1 MKSAMHIYRANRVES
16 LLDSLTDVLRT
27 PLSSPLAP
35 ECIVVQSKGMAT
47 WLAMQLSARFGVWAN
62 PDFPHPRQFIQRVL
76 RATLGDE
83 GDRVQRYSRER
94 LAFVIC
100 VLLDDCRFDPD
111 FSSLTSYLGDGPL
124 SKKLQLAR
132 QIAHLFDQYAVY
144 RPEMILAWEEGENR
158 AFAHDLAEDIW
169 QPKLWRLLV
178 VHLGCCSPAR
188 LMLRAKQALAAGNI
202 PFPQLLPARVS
213 LFGIDTLPT
222 VYLGI
227 MGELAHILPVHF
239 HLFSPAEGYFADI
252 RSQAEAHRA
261 LARLPSGLD
270 ETDAHRALAR
280 LPSGLDETDLY
291 LEVGHPL
298 LASMGAMARDFQEV
312 LEGSVSYVE
321 TGEHYTAHA
330 APQTML
336 EVLQNDI
343 LHLSHRSPAGGDAAP
358 QMLAVDDASIRIHAC
373 HSRLREVEVL
383 QDQLLALFQD
393 DPVLAPRDIVV
404 MLPEVSAYAPL
415 IEAVFGLSPED
426 KRFIPFRIADRS
438 LLSGTPLIDVFFR
451 FLQMVPGRMT
461 VSEVMELLTCE
472 AIHLNFGIAP
482 DDLPKIRLW
491 VEKTGIRWGV
501 DELHREALQQ
511 PKDRQNT
518 WRFGFDRLAL
528 GYAVR
533 AGGAFLG
540 DVFPYE
546 EIEGQGAELAGRFIH
561 FCETLFGQAEELS
574 AAREMQ
580 EWQRALNDLL
590 QVIFLED
597 SPQAWQ
603 LQKIRDGLAQ
613 ITLEV
618 QDVGFS
624 QTIDLNGLIILLKEK
639 LSGQATAQGFLEGGL
654 TFCGMLPMRS
664 IPFKIICLLGMNDG
678 DFPRVEH
685 PQSFDLIAR
694 YPQRGDRA
702 KRNDDRYVFLEA
714 LLAVRSKFLIFYL
727 GNTLRDGKELPPSV
741 VIEELIDSLAESF
754 SLGDDGSGP
763 DMDSFDGRRKRLVER
778 IVVRHPLQPFSSKY
792 FSGADERL
800 CSFAAEYCRAAQA
813 RQAGSRARHIFLPEP
828 LPPVALSPAPVSL
841 LDLSRYFSHPVRWF
855 LENRLGLFL
864 QERSRAIQDREPI
877 HLDGLEKYQLS
888 RDLLAMKGEGLAK
901 PEILLARWRGEGLVP
916 LGQGA
921 QAVFAEIREAV
932 RPIVQQLLKHG
943 PREGDQ
949 ELPPVRRELV
959 LSPEITLHGELSGRY
974 PNGHVYWTNSLLHG
988 KILLPVWLEH
998 LFLSAV
1004 APDDQR
1010 CETVLIGRGRDKGT
1024 AQVLRFSPVPEAASL
1039 LLELARL
1046 FADGSNVALPFFPK
1060 SGLVFAQILASGK
1073 GTEQEQRIAA
1083 FARAEEE
1090 YLGNDFTPGEGE
1102 DPYCRQLFG
1111 DALPVSPPFGE
1122 LAIRIFA
1129 PMLNHMEEL

>member
-1 MKSAMHIYRANRVES
+1 MKSAMHMYRANRVES
-16 LLDSLTDVLRT
+16 LLDSLADVFRT

-47 WLAMQLSARFGVWAN
+47 WLAMQLSGRFGVWAN

-76 RATLGDE
+76 RATLGEE
-83 GDRVQRYSRER
+83 GDLVQRYSRER

-100 VLLDDCRFDPD
+100 ALLEDCRRDPD
-111 FSSLTSYLGDGPL
+111 FSPLTSYLADGPL

-132 QIAHLFDQYAVY
+132 QIANLFDQYAVY
-144 RPEMILAWEEGENR
+144 RPEMILAWEDGENR
-158 AFAHDLAEDIW
+158 AFAHDLAEDLW

-178 VHLGCCSPAR
+178 AHLGCCSPAR
-188 LMLRAKQALAAGNI
+188 LMLRARQALAAGAI

-227 MGELAHILPVHF
+227 MGELAHIIPVHF

-252 RSQAEAHRA
+252 RTQAEAHRV
-261 LARLPSGLD
+261 LARLPSGLV
-270 ETDAHRALAR
+270 EA
-280 LPSGLDETDLY
+280 DLY

-298 LASMGAMARDFQEV
+298 LAAMGAMARDFQEV

-321 TGEHYTAHA
+321 AGEHYIAHA

-336 EVLQNDI
+336 EVLHNDI
-343 LHLSHRSPAGGDAAP
+343 LHLNHRSPAGGNASP
-358 QMLAVDDASIRIHAC
+358 LMLAEQDSSIRIHAC

-383 QDQLLALFQD
+383 QDQLLALLQD
-393 DPVLAPRDIVV
+393 DPGLAPRDIVV

-451 FLQMVPGRMT
+451 FLQMAPGRMT
-461 VSEVMELLTCE
+461 VSEVLELLACG

-482 DDLPKIRLW
+482 ENLPKIRFW
-491 VEKTGIRWGV
+491 VEKTGIRWGI

-511 PKDRQNT
+511 PKERQNT
-518 WRFGFDRLAL
+518 WRFGFDRLAM

-533 AGGAFLG
+533 ADGAFLG
-540 DVFPYE
+540 DVLPYE
-546 EIEGQGAELAGRFIH
+546 EIEGQAAELAGRFIH
-561 FCETLFGQAEELS
+561 FCETLFAQAEKLS
-574 AAREMQ
+574 AAREIHD
-580 EWQRALNDLL
+580 WQRVLNDLL
-590 QVIFLED
+590 QALFLED

-613 ITLEV
+613 ITLEA
-618 QDVGFS
+618 QDAGFS
-624 QTIDLNGLIILLKEK
+624 QPFDLNGLMILLKEK
-639 LSGQATAQGFLEGGL
+639 LSVQATAQGFLEGGL

-664 IPFKIICLLGMNDG
+664 IPFKVICLLGMNDG

-714 LLAVRSKFLIFYL
+714 LLAARGKFLVFYQ
-727 GNTLRDGKELPPSV
+727 GNTLRDGKELPPAV
-741 VIEELIDSLAESF
+741 VVEELIDSLAESF
-754 SLGDDGSGP
+754 SLGDDAP
-763 DMDSFDGRRKRLVER
+763 DPGGDSFDARRKRLVER
-778 IVVRHPLQPFSSKY
+778 IVVRHPLQPFSQKY

-813 RQAGSRARHIFLPEP
+813 KQAGPRTRHAFLPEP
-828 LPPVALSPAPVSL
+828 LPPVALGSASISL
-841 LDLSRYFSHPVRWF
+841 SDLSRYFSHPVRWF

-864 QERSRAIQDREPI
+864 QDRSREIQDREPI
-877 HLDGLEKYQLS
+877 HLDALEKYQLS
-888 RDLLAMKGEGLAK
+888 RDLLAMKGEGLAQ
-901 PEILLARWRGEGLVP
+901 PEILLARWRGEGRVP

-921 QAVFAEIREAV
+921 QAVFAEIRDTV
-932 RPIVQQLLKHG
+932 RPIVEQILKYG
-943 PREGDQ
+943 PEGNDQ
-949 ELPPVRRELV
+949 ELPPVRREID
-959 LSPEITLHGELSGRY
+959 LSPEFTLHGELSGRY
-974 PNGHVYWTNSLLHG
+974 PSGHVYWTNSLLHG

-1010 CETVLIGRGRDKGT
+1010 CETIVIGRGRDKGT
-1024 AQVLRFSPVPEAASL
+1024 AQVLRLSPVPEAASVL
-1039 LLELARL
+1039 LDMAGL
-1046 FADGSNVALPFFPK
+1046 FAEGSNVALPFFPK
-1060 SGLVFAQILASGK
+1060 SALVFSRTIASGK
-1073 GTEQEQRIAA
+1073 GSEEERRITA

-1090 YLGNDFTPGEGE
+1090 YLGNDFAPGEGD
-1102 DPYCRQLFG
+1102 DPYCRQLFAE
-1111 DALPVSPPFGE
+1111 ALPVSPAFAE
-1122 LAIRIFA
+1122 LATRIFA
-1129 PMLNHMEEL
+1129 PMLARMEEL

>member
-1 MKSAMHIYRANRVES
+1 MKSAMHVYRANRVES

-47 WLAMQLSARFGVWAN
+47 WLAMQLSGRFGVWAN

-100 VLLDDCRFDPD
+100 ALLDECRHDPD
-111 FSSLTSYLGDGPL
+111 FFPLTSYLGDGPL

-144 RPEMILAWEEGENR
+144 RPEMILFWEEGENR
-158 AFAHDLAEDIW
+158 AFAHDLAEDLW

-178 VHLGCCSPAR
+178 SHLGCCSPAR
-188 LMLRAKQALAAGNI
+188 LMLRAKQALAAGDI
-202 PFPQLLPARVS
+202 PFPHFLPARVS

-227 MGELAHILPVHF
+227 MGELAHVLPVHF

-261 LARLPSGLD
+261 MARLPSGLD
-270 ETDAHRALAR
+270 EA
-280 LPSGLDETDLY
+280 DLY

-312 LEGSVSYVE
+312 LEGSVPYLE
-321 TGEHYTAHA
+321 AGEHYPAHA

-343 LHLSHRSPAGGDAAP
+343 LHLTHRSPADGNTSP
-358 QMLAVDDASIRIHAC
+358 LVLAEQDSSIRIHAC

-383 QDQLLALFQD
+383 QDQILALLQD
-393 DPVLAPRDIVV
+393 DSSLAPRDIVV

-415 IEAVFGLSPED
+415 IEAVFGLSFED
-426 KRFIPFRIADRS
+426 KRFIPYRIADRS
-438 LLSGTPLIDVFFR
+438 LLSGAPLIDVFFR
-451 FLQMVPGRMT
+451 FLQMAPGRMS
-461 VSEVMELLTCE
+461 VSEVMELLACE
-472 AIHLNFGIAP
+472 AIHLNFSLTP
-482 DDLPKIRLW
+482 EDLPKIRLW
-491 VEKTGIRWGV
+491 VEKTGIRWGI
-501 DELHREALQQ
+501 DELHREKLQQ
-511 PKDRQNT
+511 PKERQNT

-533 AGGAFLG
+533 SDGAFLG
-540 DVFPYE
+540 EILPYE
-546 EIEGQGAELAGRFIH
+546 EIEGQSAELAGRFIH
-561 FCETLFGQAEELS
+561 FCETLFAQGEKLATSMQMQA
-574 AAREMQ
+574 
-580 EWQRALNDLL
+580 WQAVLGDLL
-590 QVIFLED
+590 AALFLED

-603 LQKIRDGLAQ
+603 LQKIRDSLAQ
-613 ITLEV
+613 IALEA
-618 QDVGFS
+618 QDAGFS
-624 QTIDLNGLIILLKEK
+624 QPLDLNGISILLKEK

-664 IPFKIICLLGMNDG
+664 IPFKVICLLGMNDG
-678 DFPRVEH
+678 AFPRMEH

-702 KRNDDRYVFLEA
+702 KRNDDRYIFLEA
-714 LLAVRSKFLIFYL
+714 LLACRSKFLLFYL
-727 GNTLRDGKELPPSV
+727 GNNLRDGKALPASV
-741 VIEELIDSLAESF
+741 VVEELVDSLAESF
-754 SLGDDGSGP
+754 SLEPEPSSP
-763 DMDSFDGRRKRLVER
+763 DPCFDARRKALVAR
-778 IVVRHPLQPFSSKY
+778 IVVRHPLQPFSQKY
-792 FSGADERL
+792 FSGADQRL
-800 CSFAAEYCRAAQA
+800 CSFAVDYCRAAQA
-813 RQAGSRARHIFLPEP
+813 KQSGMRSKYAFLPEP
-828 LPPVALSPAPVSL
+828 LPLAVGAPASVSL
-841 LDLSRYFSHPVRWF
+841 FDLSRYFLHPVRWF

-864 QERSRAIQDREPI
+864 QERNRELQDREPI

-888 RDLLAMKGEGLAK
+888 RDLLAMQGEGLAS
-901 PEILLARWRGEGLVP
+901 PEILLARWRGEGRIP
-916 LGQGA
+916 LGQAA
-921 QAVFAEIREAV
+921 QAVFSEIKNTV
-932 RPIVQQLLKHG
+932 RPIVEELLKHG
-943 PREGDQ
+943 PGLADQ
-949 ELPPVRRELV
+949 ELPPVRREIC
-959 LSPEITLHGELSGRY
+959 LSPDFTLHGELSGRY
-974 PNGHVYWTNSLLHG
+974 PSGHVFWTNSLLHG

-1010 CETVLIGRGRDKGT
+1010 CETTLIGRGRDKGS
-1024 AQVLRFSPVPEAASL
+1024 AQVLRLSPVPEAASVL
-1039 LLELARL
+1039 LDLATL
-1046 FADGSNVALPFFPK
+1046 FTKGLSAPLPFFPK
-1060 SGLVFAQILASGK
+1060 SALAFAQAMCSAK
-1073 GTEQEQRIAA
+1073 GTEQEKMIAA

-1090 YLGNDFTPGEGE
+1090 YLGNDFAPGEGE

-1111 DALPVSPPFGE
+1111 ETLPVSPGYTLYSEDNSPPFAE
-1122 LAIRIFA
+1122 LATRIFL

>member
-1 MKSAMHIYRANRVES
+1 MKSAMHIYRANRVEA
-16 LLDSLTDVLRT
+16 LLDSLADVLRQ
-27 PLSSPLAP
+27 PLSSPLVP
-35 ECIVVQSKGMAT
+35 ECVVVQSKGMAT
-47 WLAMQLSARFGVWAN
+47 WLAMQLSGRFGVWAN
-62 PDFPHPRQFIQRVL
+62 PDFPHPRQFVQRVL
-76 RATLGDE
+76 RATLGEE

-94 LAFVIC
+94 LAFAIC
-100 VLLDDCRFDPD
+100 ALLDDCRRDPD
-111 FSSLTSYLGDGPL
+111 FFPLTSYLTDGPL
-124 SKKLQLAR
+124 SKKLNLAR

-158 AFAHDLAEDIW
+158 ALAHDLPEDIW

-178 VHLGCCSPAR
+178 AHLGCCSPAR
-188 LMLRAKQALAAGNI
+188 LMLKARQALAAGAI
-202 PFPQLLPARVS
+202 PFPHLLPSRVS

-222 VYLGI
+222 IYLGI

-261 LARLPSGLD
+261 LARLPSGL
-270 ETDAHRALAR
+270 EEA
-280 LPSGLDETDLY
+280 DLY

-312 LEGSVSYVE
+312 LEGSVPYVE
-321 TGEHYTAHA
+321 AGEQYSAHA

-343 LHLSHRSPAGGDAAP
+343 LHLRHRSPIGGNASP
-358 QMLAVDDASIRIHAC
+358 LMLAKDDASIRIHAC

-383 QDQLLALFQD
+383 QDQLLALIEN
-393 DPVLAPRDIVV
+393 DPALAPRDIVV

-438 LLSGTPLIDVFFR
+438 LLSGAPLIDVFFR
-451 FLQMVPGRMT
+451 FLQMAPGRMP
-461 VSEVMELLTCE
+461 VSEVMELLACE

-482 DDLPKIRLW
+482 EDLPKIRLW
-491 VEKTGIRWGV
+491 VEKTGIRWGI
-501 DELHREALQQ
+501 DELHRESLQQ
-511 PKDRQNT
+511 PKERQNT

-533 AGGAFLG
+533 ADGAFLG
-540 DVFPYE
+540 EVLPYE

-561 FCETLFGQAEELS
+561 FCETLFLEAEKLS
-574 AAREMQ
+574 ANREMQ
-580 EWQRALNDLL
+580 EWQRVLNDLL
-590 QVIFLED
+590 QALFLED

-613 ITLEV
+613 ITLEA

-624 QTIDLNGLIILLKEK
+624 QPLDLNGLMILLKEK

-664 IPFKIICLLGMNDG
+664 IPFKVICLLGMNDG

-714 LLAVRSKFLIFYL
+714 LLACRDKFLVFYQ
-727 GNTLRDGKELPPSV
+727 GNTLRDGKELPPAV
-741 VIEELIDSLAESF
+741 VVEELVDSLAESF
-754 SLGDDGSGP
+754 SLAPELSGADDACCAE
-763 DMDSFDGRRKRLVER
+763 RRKRLAAR
-778 IVVRHPLQPFSSKY
+778 IVVHHPLQPFSRKY
-792 FSGADERL
+792 FSRADERL
-800 CSFAAEYCRAAQA
+800 YSFAAEYCRAAQA
-813 RQAGSRARHIFLPEP
+813 KQTGGRTRHAFLPAP
-828 LPPVALSPAPVSL
+828 LPPAAFSLASSVSL
-841 LDLSRYFSHPVRWF
+841 SDVSRYFSHPVRWF

-864 QERSRAIQDREPI
+864 QDRSRTLQDREPI
-877 HLDGLEKYQLS
+877 HLDSLEKYQLS
-888 RDLLAMKGEGLAK
+888 RDLLAMKGEGLAQ
-901 PEILLARWRGEGLVP
+901 PEILLARWRGEGRVP

-921 QAVFAEIREAV
+921 QAVFAEIRETV
-932 RPIVQQLLKHG
+932 RPIVEQLLVYG
-943 PREGDQ
+943 PGGADQ
-949 ELPPVRRELV
+949 ELPPVRREIR
-959 LSPEITLHGELSGRY
+959 LSSEITLHGELSGRY
-974 PNGHVYWTNSLLHG
+974 PSGHLYWTNSLLHG

-1004 APDDQR
+1004 VPEDQR
-1010 CETVLIGRGRDKGT
+1010 CETIVIGRDRDKGT
-1024 AQVLRFSPVPEAASL
+1024 AQVLRFSPVQEAANL
-1039 LLELARL
+1039 LLELATL
-1046 FADGSNVALPFFPK
+1046 FADGFNAPLPFFPK
-1060 SGLVFAQILASGK
+1060 SSLAFAQMMAAGK
-1073 GTEQEQRIAA
+1073 GTEQERCIAA

-1090 YLGNDFTPGEGE
+1090 YLGNDFAPGEGE

-1111 DALPVSPPFGE
+1111 EALPVSPGYALYGAGKSPTFAE
-1122 LAIRIFA
+1122 VATRIFT
-1129 PMLNHMEEL
+1129 PMLRQMEEL